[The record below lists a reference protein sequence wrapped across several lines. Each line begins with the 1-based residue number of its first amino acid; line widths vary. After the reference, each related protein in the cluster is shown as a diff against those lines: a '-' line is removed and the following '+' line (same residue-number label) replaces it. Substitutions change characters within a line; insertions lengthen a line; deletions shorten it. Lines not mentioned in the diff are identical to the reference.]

1 MTVSSERFQLAAAD
15 YALLGVDV
23 EAALN
28 ALAGIPISIHCWQGD
43 DVIGFDGAGAVSGGI
58 QATGNYP
65 GRARNFTQLKQDI
78 ETALHLLPGK
88 HRLNLHASYAVFE
101 PGPKVDRDQ
110 LNPEHFQPWIDF
122 AKENGLGLDF
132 NPTLFGHPLAEA
144 ATLSSEDE
152 AIRQFWIR
160 HCQACIKIAEA
171 FADQLEDTSLVNIW
185 IPDGLKDI
193 PADRTSPRARLKAS
207 LDQILTLDYDRS
219 KVKIAVES
227 KVFGIGIE
235 SYTVGS
241 HEFYMNYAARNQLLC
256 LLDSGHYHPTEMISD
271 KISSML
277 LFSDE
282 LALHISRPVRWDSD
296 HVVLYD
302 DETRQIAQE
311 IIRSDVRR
319 VRIATDYFD
328 ASINRIAAWVIG
340 VRSVQK
346 ALLNALLTPQAT
358 LAELQRQRR
367 FTELMALQEQLKMAS
382 LGAVWDVF
390 CQRQGVPGESE
401 WLKEVQDYECRVL
414 VKREKE
420 EQA

>member
-1 MTVSSERFQLAAAD
+1 
-15 YALLGVDV
+15 
-23 EAALN
+23 
-28 ALAGIPISIHCWQGD
+28 
-43 DVIGFDGAGAVSGGI
+43 
-58 QATGNYP
+58 
-65 GRARNFTQLKQDI
+65 
-78 ETALHLLPGK
+78 
-88 HRLNLHASYAVFE
+88 
-101 PGPKVDRDQ
+101 
-110 LNPEHFQPWIDF
+110 
-122 AKENGLGLDF
+122 
-132 NPTLFGHPLAEA
+132 
-144 ATLSSEDE
+144 
-152 AIRQFWIR
+152 
-160 HCQACIKIAEA
+160 
-171 FADQLEDTSLVNIW
+171 
-185 IPDGLKDI
+185 
-193 PADRTSPRARLKAS
+193 
-207 LDQILTLDYDRS
+207 
-219 KVKIAVES
+219 
-227 KVFGIGIE
+227 
-235 SYTVGS
+235 
-241 HEFYMNYAARNQLLC
+241 
-256 LLDSGHYHPTEMISD
+256 MISD

>member
-1 MTVSSERFQLAAAD
+1 M
-15 YALLGVDV
+15 
-23 EAALN
+23 
-28 ALAGIPISIHCWQGD
+28 
-43 DVIGFDGAGAVSGGI
+43 
-58 QATGNYP
+58 
-65 GRARNFTQLKQDI
+65 
-78 ETALHLLPGK
+78 
-88 HRLNLHASYAVFE
+88 
-101 PGPKVDRDQ
+101 
-110 LNPEHFQPWIDF
+110 
-122 AKENGLGLDF
+122 
-132 NPTLFGHPLAEA
+132 
-144 ATLSSEDE
+144 
-152 AIRQFWIR
+152 
-160 HCQACIKIAEA
+160 
-171 FADQLEDTSLVNIW
+171 
-185 IPDGLKDI
+185 
-193 PADRTSPRARLKAS
+193 
-207 LDQILTLDYDRS
+207 
-219 KVKIAVES
+219 ES

-256 LLDSGHYHPTEMISD
+256 LLDSGHYHPTETISD

-319 VRIATDYFD
+319 IRIATDYFD

-367 FTELMALQEQLKMAS
+367 FTELMALQEQLKMAP

-414 VKREKE
+414 AKREEE
-420 EQA
+420 EQV